1 MTGTM
6 SRYRQYCPVARASEI
21 MAERWS
27 PLIVRNMLWGAT
39 TFTEIA
45 GGVPTIS
52 RSMLVTRLGQ
62 LENHGIIER
71 RTKQTGRGSTYVL
84 TEAGRD
90 LASVIDSLGAWA
102 MRWLD
107 VTDEHDDPG
116 FALWAWARFQIV
128 AERLPERRTVVAF
141 DFPDERPGNRFFW
154 LLVDEGQVDVCHSDP
169 GGDADVTVVASS
181 RPFVSWHIGRRS
193 WSDLL
198 RTGDLTLSGDR
209 RLARS
214 LPRWHADAPT
224 FPSPAR

>member
-1 MTGTM
+1 
-6 SRYRQYCPVARASEI
+6 

-169 GGDADVTVVASS
+169 GGDAEVTVVASS